1 MSTNSPLYHQ
11 FQQEFSHY
19 YEPLCN
25 YAYTILK
32 EAHACEDIV
41 QDIFMHVWE
50 KKQNLVGDT
59 GLRYYLFTAVR
70 NNCLT
75 WLQRN
80 KRSMVTPLTGQE
92 PQQAAPDQYAT
103 EKVETDFNSLLQSA
117 LEKLPPKCREVFL
130 LSRMGRLT
138 YQEIAETQGISIK
151 TVENQM
157 GKALKIMRNFIREKQ
172 VWLPVILV
180 FIFYSL
186 IQIGVQS
193 RFVL

>member
-1 MSTNSPLYHQ
+1 MSTSSPLYHQ

-50 KKQNLVGDT
+50 KKQHLVGDA
-59 GLRYYLFTAVR
+59 GLRFYLFTAVR

-80 KRSMVTPLTGQE
+80 KRSMVSPLTGQE
-92 PQQAAPDQYAT
+92 PEQPVPEQYGP
-103 EKVETDFNSLLQSA
+103 EKVETDFNSLMRSA

-138 YQEIAETQGISIK
+138 YQEIAETKGISVK

-157 GKALKIMRNFIREKQ
+157 GKALRIMRNFIREKQ
-172 VWLPVILV
+172 VWLPAILF

-186 IQIGVQS
+186 LRIGVHA
-193 RFVL
+193 RFML